1 MAVIPFYGTE
11 HPELFAIERA
21 AMDRPGLV
29 IDRLN
34 DVLPRGTVLD
44 IGAGDGFTAE
54 RLTRPDR
61 TIIAV
66 EPASGMIDRSR
77 PLAWVRADAEELPF
91 RDGSVDG
98 ACATWA
104 YFFSRGFDPT
114 PGIAGLHRTVR
125 RGGPLVIA
133 ENLGGD
139 EFCSLAPSDISADPT
154 FWTKQGFT
162 LEVIE
167 TEFSFETAEEAL
179 RLLTF
184 YFGDVGPTPPT
195 RLTYRVGLFVGE
207 SRGPNRASVAC
218 VPPRHTQG
226 DPSRKDDQPVESA

>member
-1 MAVIPFYGTE
+1 MAVIPFYGTD
-11 HPELFAIERA
+11 HPELFATERA

-34 DVLPRGTVLD
+34 DMLPRGTVVD

-54 RLTRPDR
+54 RLATPNR

-66 EPASGMIDRSR
+66 EPARGMVDRIR
-77 PLAWVRADAEELPF
+77 PLTWVRADAEALPF

-98 ACATWA
+98 AYATWA

-114 PGIAGLHRTVR
+114 PGIAELHRTVR
-125 RGGPLVIA
+125 RGGPLVVV
-133 ENLGGD
+133 ENLGED
-139 EFCSLAPSDISADPT
+139 EFCSLAPSDISAVPA

-167 TEFSFETAEEAL
+167 TEFSFETAQDAL
-179 RLLTF
+179 QLLTF
-184 YFGDVGPTPPT
+184 YFGNVGPAPPT
-195 RLTYRVGLFVGE
+195 RLTYRVGLFIGE
-207 SRGPNRASVAC
+207 SRGPS
-218 VPPRHTQG
+218 
-226 DPSRKDDQPVESA
+226 

>member
-1 MAVIPFYGTE
+1 MSIIPFYGIE

-34 DVLPRGTVLD
+34 QLLPGGTVLD

-66 EPASGMIDRSR
+66 EPAKGMIDAARSLR
-77 PLAWVRADAEELPF
+77 WVQADAEALPF
-91 RDGSVDG
+91 HDGSLDG
-98 ACATWA
+98 AYATWA
-104 YFFSRGFDPT
+104 YFFSRFGDPS
-114 PGIAGLHRTVR
+114 PGIGELHRTVR
-125 RGGPLVIA
+125 AGGRLVIA

-139 EFCSLAPSDISADPT
+139 EFCALAPSDITADT
-154 FWTKQGFT
+154 AVWVKQGFS

-167 TEFSFETAEEAL
+167 TEFSFKMRQDAL

-184 YFGDVGPTPPT
+184 YFGDVGSNPPT
-195 RLTYRVGLFVGE
+195 QLTYRVGLFVGE
-207 SRGPNRASVAC
+207 SRGSN
-218 VPPRHTQG
+218 
-226 DPSRKDDQPVESA
+226 